1 MPGGHTRASS
11 TTPNGRELD
20 SRGSAGILKIVL
32 NMGLGDPLQKHEY
45 NVSAY
50 SRDQNRISMKTDGNQ
65 VALIWVEDD
74 DI

>member
-1 MPGGHTRASS
+1 MDASL
-11 TTPNGRELD
+11 TV
-20 SRGSAGILKIVL
+20 RGSAGKLRLVL

-65 VALIWVEDD
+65 VALIWVEED